1 MISAQLSD
9 PQLQLLLY
17 AKVTK
22 YMLHGPCGVDN
33 PQAKCMVNR
42 KCSKRFPKEY
52 RKRTDWAKN
61 SYLLYARPDNGL
73 VFECDGTRFTN
84 QYMVPYYPQL
94 LLFFDCYLNVEIS
107 AGLGTVKYLS
117 KYIYK
122 GPDRATMEISGGMQD
137 EIKAHL
143 NGCFIGPTEAC

>member
-1 MISAQLSD
+1 
-9 PQLQLLLY
+9 
-17 AKVTK
+17 
-22 YMLHGPCGVDN
+22 
-33 PQAKCMVNR
+33 MVNG
-42 KCSKRFPKEY
+42 KYSKHFPKEY
-52 RKRTDWAKN
+52 RERTDWAEN

-73 VFECDGTRFTN
+73 VFECNGARFTN
-84 QYMVPYYPQL
+84 QYVVLYCPQL
-94 LLFFDCYLNVEIS
+94 LLLFDCHLNVEIS

-143 NGCFIGPTEAC
+143 DGRFIGPTEAC